1 MPAEELARPWQ
12 FQMAR
17 SILCVLTD
25 VAMWVRA
32 WVWMGCGHVEW
43 TGIHLHLHTAVT
55 VYVLLRA
62 RCNR

>member
-43 TGIHLHLHTAVT
+43 TGIHLHLHTTVT
-55 VYVLLRA
+55 V
-62 RCNR
+62 